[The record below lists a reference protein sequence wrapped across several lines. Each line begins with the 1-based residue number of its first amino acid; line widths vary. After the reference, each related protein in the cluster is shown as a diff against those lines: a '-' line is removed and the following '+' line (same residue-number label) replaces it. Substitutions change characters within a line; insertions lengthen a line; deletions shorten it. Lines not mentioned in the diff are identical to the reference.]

1 MAWET
6 MWKIGPECAAQHPKW
21 VNTMA
26 QKGQRAKTLRAR
38 AGRPAQAEAWVRPPA
53 RSLRSKAAGMTTSA
67 ESSASTT
74 KAVRQS
80 KESMSHRDRGE
91 RARVPSPL
99 PEDTMA
105 VAMPR
110 RVSNQRIT
118 VTVKGT

>member
-1 MAWET
+1 
-6 MWKIGPECAAQHPKW
+6 
-21 VNTMA
+21 
-26 QKGQRAKTLRAR
+26 
-38 AGRPAQAEAWVRPPA
+38 
-53 RSLRSKAAGMTTSA
+53 MTTRA

-80 KESMSHRDRGE
+80 KESMSQRDRGE

-118 VTVKGT
+118 VTVSGT